1 MSQQLPGLLGL
12 YFINN
17 RCVHMCTCMH
27 SCIQECKD
35 LGIAKK
41 CIKKGSGGIKER
53 KWALN

>member
-1 MSQQLPGLLGL
+1 MSQQLPGFLGL

-17 RCVHMCTCMH
+17 WCVRRCTCMH

-41 CIKKGSGGIKER
+41 YIKKGSGGIKER
-53 KWALN
+53 KWGH